1 MTTKRNS
8 LISVSDERLH
18 DWEQDTLRDLN
29 VVGIDHDGPYDSI
42 IANRLDTDREEWP
55 ASCDFSKESGTA
67 GLIAVM
73 EDGSRVRIPDPKPV
87 VGYDDNDVRTPLC
100 DDATAI
106 IMAMMNGDDAF
117 NSVLTALRPEALDEF
132 MSRVGR
138 DVDNRSRKSVHARLN
153 VLDSALSNIR
163 ERFSLNDFPKPL
175 FRWSLFFCIDM
186 FNDGFRTTPG
196 NAFMLAAF
204 LRNSD
209 GFDRSMIPKFIQK
222 RLKGLINQK
231 WREKGMRSR
240 TLEDFKGN
248 DRMAWAIVDHAM
260 MWPRHR
266 YSKRGEYTNFDTNS
280 DGDMLSRLLTSEYA
294 DRKAISRI
302 NSMLDDSD
310 WPGLSTFVG
319 MLDVFLNGAVHPDV
333 ALREQDGIGFLHGSW
348 NRLLSLLERAKSCN
362 WEVLP
367 LIAGLVHD
375 NAQLAADIS
384 VDLLEAVMKY
394 KKQYNLEEKP
404 GYDSSVN
411 GMLVYVV
418 SPRSLE
424 GARLLRT
431 SDLSAPD
438 SKYCLMNLV
447 YDIMA
452 EHGVLYPLCNTM
464 VILRRGAMD
473 LATLLE
479 DISIAYESGIS
490 VADLDGALREFMK
503 AFINT
508 NNYDPG
514 INDVGHHDPQLAF
527 IHWITNK
534 RPDFINMPYSFYSAL
549 PDYHDCVEKELKAES

>member
-1 MTTKRNS
+1 MTTKRNGF
-8 LISVSDERLH
+8 ISVSDEGLH
-18 DWEQDTLRDLN
+18 DWERDTLRDLN
-29 VVGIDHDGPYDSI
+29 VAGIDHDGPYDSI
-42 IANRLDTDREEWP
+42 IANRLDTNREEWP

-73 EDGSRVRIPDPKPV
+73 EDGSRVRIPNPKPV

-106 IMAMMNGDDAF
+106 IMAMMDGDDAF
-117 NSVLTALRPEALDEF
+117 NSVLTALRPEALDGF
-132 MSRVGR
+132 MSWIGN
-138 DVDNRSRKSVHARLN
+138 DVDNRGRKPAHARLH
-153 VLDSALSNIR
+153 VLDNALFYIR

-186 FNDGFRTTPG
+186 FNDGFRTTPS

-209 GFDRSMIPKFIQK
+209 GFDRSRIPEFIQE
-222 RLKGLINQK
+222 RFRGLINQK
-231 WREKGMRSR
+231 WGEKGMRSR

-260 MWPRHR
+260 MFPRHW
-266 YSKRGEYTNFDTNS
+266 YSKRGEYTDFDTNS
-280 DGDMLSRLLTSEYA
+280 DGNILSRLLTSGYA

-302 NSMLDDSD
+302 NVMLDDRD

-319 MLDVFLNGAVHPDV
+319 MIDVFLNGSTHLNVNV
-333 ALREQDGIGFLHGSW
+333 RGKSGIGFLHGSW
-348 NRLLSLLERAKSCN
+348 NRLLALLERAKSCN

-375 NAQLAADIS
+375 NAQVAADTS
-384 VDLLEAVMKY
+384 VNLLEAVMKY
-394 KKQYNLEEKP
+394 KKQYNLKERP

-411 GMLVYVV
+411 GMLVYTV
-418 SPRSLE
+418 SPRSLD

-438 SKYCLMNLV
+438 SEYCLMNLV
-447 YDIMA
+447 YGIMD
-452 EHGVLYPLCNTM
+452 EHNGSFPLYDTM
-464 VILRRGAMD
+464 VVRRRSALN

-479 DISIAYESGIS
+479 DISIAHDAGIS
-490 VADLDGALREFMK
+490 VDDLDGALRGFMPEFV
-503 AFINT
+503 
-508 NNYDPG
+508 NNNHYDPEA
-514 INDVGHHDPQLAF
+514 NDIGRYDPQLAF
-527 IHWITNK
+527 IHWIANM
-534 RPDFINMPYSFYSAL
+534 RPDFIDKPYSFYSDL
-549 PDYHDCVEKELKAES
+549 PDYHDCVEKELEVQS

>member
-1 MTTKRNS
+1 MVTKRNS
-8 LISVSDERLH
+8 LISVSDEGLH
-18 DWEQDTLRDLN
+18 DWERDTLRDLN

-73 EDGSRVRIPDPKPV
+73 EDGSRVRIPAPKPV
-87 VGYDDNDVRTPLC
+87 GGYDDNDVRKPLC
-100 DDATAI
+100 DDATTI
-106 IMAMMNGDDAF
+106 IMAMMDGDDAF

-132 MSRVGR
+132 MSRIGS
-138 DVDNRSRKSVHARLN
+138 DMDNRGGKPVHARLH
-153 VLDSALSNIR
+153 VLDNALSYIR

-209 GFDRSMIPKFIQK
+209 GFDRSLIPEFVQE

-231 WREKGMRSR
+231 WSEKGMRSR

-260 MWPRHR
+260 MLPRHR
-266 YSKRGEYTNFDTNS
+266 YSKRGEYTDFDTNS
-280 DGDMLSRLLTSEYA
+280 DGNILSRLLTSGYV
-294 DRKAISRI
+294 DREAISRI
-302 NSMLDDSD
+302 NAMLDDSD

-319 MLDVFLNGAVHPDV
+319 MLDVFLNGATHLNVNV
-333 ALREQDGIGFLHGSW
+333 REKDGIGFLHGSW
-348 NRLLSLLERAKSCN
+348 NRLLALLDRAKSCN

-367 LIAGLVHD
+367 LIVGLVHD
-375 NAQLAADIS
+375 NAQMAADTS
-384 VDLLEAVMKY
+384 VALLEAVMKY
-394 KKQYNLEEKP
+394 KKQYNLKERP

-418 SPRSLE
+418 SPRSLD

-438 SKYCLMNLV
+438 SEYGLMNLV
-447 YDIMA
+447 YGIMA
-452 EHGVLYPLCNTM
+452 EHNGSFPLYDEM
-464 VILRRGAMD
+464 VVRRRSA
-473 LATLLE
+473 LNLSTLLE
-479 DISIAYESGIS
+479 DISIVHDAGIS
-490 VADLDGALREFMK
+490 VADLDGALRKFMTAFVK
-503 AFINT
+503 ANH
-508 NNYDPG
+508 YDPEADDIG
-514 INDVGHHDPQLAF
+514 RYDPQLAF
-527 IHWITNK
+527 IHWIANR
-534 RPDFINMPYSFYSAL
+534 RPDFIDKPYSFYSAL
-549 PDYHDCVEKELKAES
+549 PDYHDCVEEELEA

>member
-1 MTTKRNS
+1 MTTKKNS
-8 LISVSDERLH
+8 LISVSDESLH
-18 DWEQDTLRDLN
+18 DWERDTLRDLN

-87 VGYDDNDVRTPLC
+87 VGYDDNDVRKPLC
-100 DDATAI
+100 DDATTI
-106 IMAMMNGDDAF
+106 IIAMMDGNDAF

-132 MSRVGR
+132 MSRIGN
-138 DVDNRSRKSVHARLN
+138 DVDNRGGKPVHARLH
-153 VLDSALSNIR
+153 VLDNALSYIR

-209 GFDRSMIPKFIQK
+209 GFDRSLIPEFVQE

-231 WREKGMRSR
+231 WSEKGMRSR

-260 MWPRHR
+260 MSPRHR
-266 YSKRGEYTNFDTNS
+266 YSKRGEYTDFDTNS
-280 DGDMLSRLLTSEYA
+280 DGNILSRLLTSGYA

-310 WPGLSTFVG
+310 YPGLSTFVG
-319 MLDVFLNGAVHPDV
+319 MLDVFLNGATHLNVNV
-333 ALREQDGIGFLHGSW
+333 REKDGIGFLHGSW
-348 NRLLSLLERAKSCN
+348 NRLLTFLERAKSCN

-375 NAQLAADIS
+375 NAQLAADTS
-384 VDLLEAVMKY
+384 VALLEAVMKY
-394 KKQYNLEEKP
+394 KKQYNLKERP

-411 GMLVYVV
+411 GMLVYTVT
-418 SPRSLE
+418 PRSLD
-424 GARLLRT
+424 GARLLK
-431 SDLSAPD
+431 DGNLDEPD
-438 SKYCLMNLV
+438 DGHGLMDLV
-447 YDIMA
+447 YGIMA
-452 EHGVLYPLCNTM
+452 EHNGSFPLYDAM
-464 VILRRGAMD
+464 VVRRRSA
-473 LATLLE
+473 LNLSTLLE
-479 DISIAYESGIS
+479 DISMAHEAGAS
-490 VADLDGALREFMK
+490 VVDIDEALRRFVPEYDQRHHS
-503 AFINT
+503 AQEYNAIGR
-508 NNYDPG
+508 YDPS
-514 INDVGHHDPQLAF
+514 LAF
-527 IHWITNK
+527 VHWLAYRGLDCIGTPYPFYSE
-534 RPDFINMPYSFYSAL
+534 RPDYQK
-549 PDYHDCVEKELKAES
+549 CVEEELEA

>member
-1 MTTKRNS
+1 MTTKKNS

-42 IANRLDTDREEWP
+42 IANRLDTNREEWP

-73 EDGSRVRIPDPKPV
+73 ENGSRVRIPDPKPV

-106 IMAMMNGDDAF
+106 IMAMMDGDDAF

-132 MSRVGR
+132 MSRIGS
-138 DVDNRSRKSVHARLN
+138 DVDNRGGEPVHARLHI
-153 VLDSALSNIR
+153 LDNALSYIR

-209 GFDRSMIPKFIQK
+209 GYDRSRIPEFIRE
-222 RLKGLINQK
+222 RLRGLINQE
-231 WREKGMRSR
+231 WSEKGMRSMV
-240 TLEDFKGN
+240 LEDFKGN

-260 MWPRHR
+260 MFPRHR
-266 YSKRGEYTNFDTNS
+266 YSKRGEYTDFDTNS
-280 DGDMLSRLLTSEYA
+280 DGNILSRLLTSGYA

-310 WPGLSTFVG
+310 YPGLSTFVG
-319 MLDVFLNGAVHPDV
+319 MIDVFLNGATHLNVNV
-333 ALREQDGIGFLHGSW
+333 RGKSGIGFLHGSW
-348 NRLLSLLERAKSCN
+348 NRLLALLEKAKSCN

-375 NAQLAADIS
+375 NAQLAANTS
-384 VDLLEAVMKY
+384 VALLEAVMKY
-394 KKQYNLEEKP
+394 KKKHNLKERP
-404 GYDSSVN
+404 GYNSSVN

-418 SPRSLE
+418 SPRSLD

-431 SDLSAPD
+431 SDLNAPD
-438 SKYCLMNLV
+438 SEYGLMNLV
-447 YDIMA
+447 YGIMA
-452 EHGVLYPLCNTM
+452 EHNGSFPLYDAM
-464 VILRRGAMD
+464 VVRRRSA
-473 LATLLE
+473 LNLSTLLE
-479 DISIAYESGIS
+479 DISIVHDAGIS
-490 VADLDGALREFMK
+490 VADLDGALREFMTEFVK
-503 AFINT
+503 ANH
-508 NNYDPG
+508 YDPEADDIG
-514 INDVGHHDPQLAF
+514 RYDPQLAF
-527 IHWITNK
+527 IHWIAN
-534 RPDFINMPYSFYSAL
+534 RRLDFIDKPYSFYSSL
-549 PDYHDCVEKELKAES
+549 PDYHDCVEKELEA

>member
-1 MTTKRNS
+1 MTTKKNS
-8 LISVSDERLH
+8 LISVSDDGLH

-29 VVGIDHDGPYDSI
+29 VVGIDHDGPYDSV
-42 IANRLDTDREEWP
+42 IAGRLDTNREEWP

-132 MSRVGR
+132 MSRIGS
-138 DVDNRSRKSVHARLN
+138 DVDNRGGEPVHARLHI
-153 VLDSALSNIR
+153 LDNALSYIR
-163 ERFSLNDFPKPL
+163 ERFSLNDFPKSL

-209 GFDRSMIPKFIQK
+209 GYDRSRIPEFIRE
-222 RLKGLINQK
+222 RLRGLINQE
-231 WREKGMRSR
+231 WSEKGMRSR

-260 MWPRHR
+260 MSPRHR
-266 YSKRGEYTNFDTNS
+266 YSKRGEYTDFDTNS
-280 DGDMLSRLLTSEYA
+280 DGNILSRLLTSGYT

-319 MLDVFLNGAVHPDV
+319 MIDVFLNGATHLNVNV
-333 ALREQDGIGFLHGSW
+333 REKDGIGFLHGSW
-348 NRLLSLLERAKSCN
+348 NRLLALLEKAKSCN

-375 NAQLAADIS
+375 NAQLAADTS
-384 VDLLEAVMKY
+384 VALLEAVMKY
-394 KKQYNLEEKP
+394 KKKHNLKERP

-438 SKYCLMNLV
+438 SEYCLMNLV
-447 YDIMA
+447 YGIMV
-452 EHGVLYPLCNTM
+452 EHNGSFPLYDAM
-464 VILRRGAMD
+464 VVRRRSALNM
-473 LATLLE
+473 ATLLE
-479 DISIAYESGIS
+479 DISIVHDAGIS
-490 VADLDGALREFMK
+490 VDDLDGALREFMTEFVK
-503 AFINT
+503 ANY
-508 NNYDPG
+508 YDPESDDIG
-514 INDVGHHDPQLAF
+514 RYDPQLAF
-527 IHWITNK
+527 IHWIAN
-534 RPDFINMPYSFYSAL
+534 RRLDFIDKPYSFYSNL
-549 PDYHDCVEKELKAES
+549 PDYHDCVEKELEA

>member
-1 MTTKRNS
+1 MTTKKNS

-29 VVGIDHDGPYDSI
+29 VVGIDHDGPYDSV
-42 IANRLDTDREEWP
+42 IANRLDTNREEWP

-73 EDGSRVRIPDPKPV
+73 EDGIRVRIPDPKSV

-132 MSRVGR
+132 MSRIGS
-138 DVDNRSRKSVHARLN
+138 DVDNRGREPVHARLHM
-153 VLDSALSNIR
+153 LDNALSYIR
-163 ERFSLNDFPKPL
+163 ERFSLNDFPKSL

-196 NAFMLAAF
+196 SAFMLAAF

-209 GFDRSMIPKFIQK
+209 GYDRSRIPEFIRE
-222 RLKGLINQK
+222 RLRGLINQQ
-231 WREKGMRSR
+231 WSEKGMRSMV
-240 TLEDFKGN
+240 LEDFKGN

-260 MWPRHR
+260 MFPRHR
-266 YSKRGEYTNFDTNS
+266 YSKRGEYTDFDTNS
-280 DGDMLSRLLTSEYA
+280 DGNILSRLLTSGYA

-310 WPGLSTFVG
+310 YPGLSTFVG
-319 MLDVFLNGAVHPDV
+319 MIDVFLNGATHLNVN
-333 ALREQDGIGFLHGSW
+333 LREKDGIGFLHGSW
-348 NRLLSLLERAKSCN
+348 NRLLALLEKAKSCN

-375 NAQLAADIS
+375 NAQLAADTS
-384 VDLLEAVMKY
+384 VALLEAVMKY
-394 KKQYNLEEKP
+394 KKKHNLKERP

-418 SPRSLE
+418 SPRSLD

-438 SKYCLMNLV
+438 SEYCLTNLV
-447 YDIMA
+447 YGIMT
-452 EHGVLYPLCNTM
+452 EHNGSFPLYDAM
-464 VILRRGAMD
+464 VVRRRSA
-473 LATLLE
+473 LNLSTLLE
-479 DISIAYESGIS
+479 DISIVHDAGIS
-490 VADLDGALREFMK
+490 VADLDGALREFMTEFVK
-503 AFINT
+503 ANH
-508 NNYDPG
+508 YDPEADDIG
-514 INDVGHHDPQLAF
+514 RYDPQLAF
-527 IHWITNK
+527 IHWIAN
-534 RPDFINMPYSFYSAL
+534 RRLDFIDKPYSFYSDL
-549 PDYHDCVEKELKAES
+549 PDYHDCVEKELEA

>member
-1 MTTKRNS
+1 MTTKKNGF
-8 LISVSDERLH
+8 ISVSDESLH
-18 DWEQDTLRDLN
+18 GWEKETLKGLG
-29 VVGIDHDGPYDSI
+29 VVGIDHDGRYDSV
-42 IANRLDTDREEWP
+42 IAERLDPYYGEWP

-73 EDGSRVRIPDPKPV
+73 QDGSRVRIPDPKPV
-87 VGYDDNDVRTPLC
+87 VGYDDNDVRKPLC

-106 IMAMMNGDDAF
+106 IMAMMDGNDAF

-132 MSRVGR
+132 MSRVGS
-138 DVDNRSRKSVHARLN
+138 DVDNRGGKPVHARLH
-153 VLDSALSNIR
+153 VLDNALSYIR

-231 WREKGMRSR
+231 WSEKGMRSR

-260 MWPRHR
+260 MSPRHR
-266 YSKRGEYTNFDTNS
+266 YSKRGEYTDFDTNS

-394 KKQYNLEEKP
+394 KKQYNLEERP

-490 VADLDGALREFMK
+490 VSDLDGALREFMT

-514 INDVGHHDPQLAF
+514 VNDVGHHDPQLAF
-527 IHWITNK
+527 IHWIANR
-534 RPDFINMPYSFYSAL
+534 RPDFIDKPYSFYSQL
-549 PDYHDCVEKELKAES
+549 PDYYDCVEKELEA

>member
-1 MTTKRNS
+1 MTTKKNS
-8 LISVSDERLH
+8 LISISDERLH

-29 VVGIDHDGPYDSI
+29 VVGIDHDGSYDSV
-42 IANRLDTDREEWP
+42 IANRLDTNREEWP

-73 EDGSRVRIPDPKPV
+73 EDGSRVHIPDPKSV

-106 IMAMMNGDDAF
+106 IMAMMDGDDAF

-132 MSRVGR
+132 MSRIGS
-138 DVDNRSRKSVHARLN
+138 DVDNRGGEPVHARLHI
-153 VLDSALSNIR
+153 LDNALSYIR

-209 GFDRSMIPKFIQK
+209 GFDRSRIPEFIRE
-222 RLKGLINQK
+222 RLRGLINQE
-231 WREKGMRSR
+231 WSEKGMRSMV
-240 TLEDFKGN
+240 LEDFKGN

-260 MWPRHR
+260 MLPRHR
-266 YSKRGEYTNFDTNS
+266 YSKRGEYTDFDTNS
-280 DGDMLSRLLTSEYA
+280 DGNILSRLLTSGYA

-310 WPGLSTFVG
+310 YSGLSTFVG
-319 MLDVFLNGAVHPDV
+319 MIDVFLNGATHLNVN
-333 ALREQDGIGFLHGSW
+333 LRGKDGIGFLHGSW
-348 NRLLSLLERAKSCN
+348 NRLLALLEKAKSCN

-375 NAQLAADIS
+375 NAQLAADTS
-384 VDLLEAVMKY
+384 VALLEAVMKY
-394 KKQYNLEEKP
+394 KKKHNLKERP

-431 SDLSAPD
+431 SDLNAPD
-438 SKYCLMNLV
+438 SEYGLMNLV
-447 YDIMA
+447 YGIMA
-452 EHGVLYPLCNTM
+452 EHNGSFPLYDAM
-464 VILRRGAMD
+464 VVRRRSALNM
-473 LATLLE
+473 ATLLE
-479 DISIAYESGIS
+479 DISIVHDAGIS
-490 VADLDGALREFMK
+490 VDDLDGALREFMTEFVK
-503 AFINT
+503 ANH
-508 NNYDPG
+508 YDPEADDIG
-514 INDVGHHDPQLAF
+514 RYDPQLAF
-527 IHWITNK
+527 IHWIAN
-534 RPDFINMPYSFYSAL
+534 RRLDFIDKPYSFYSEL
-549 PDYHDCVEKELKAES
+549 PDYHECVEKELEA